1 VGCFK
6 KEMLRNMTLDYIK
19 HTTKM
24 EDVLNRYGIQVKN
37 NKCLCIFHS
46 DTTPSMSIKD
56 NKLHCFVC
64 HRSADVFD
72 VVKELEGC
80 SFKDAYTI
88 LGGSYNN
95 NATLEEK
102 KKVTQAIKLQ
112 DEQKKLQQEQRL
124 KHMKLCADIS
134 DLRKKISELEPFSEE
149 WESYHLVLT
158 RKIAILDGFLKNS
171 REEREKR
178 YFGQHFR

>member
-1 VGCFK
+1 
-6 KEMLRNMTLDYIK
+6 MTVEYIK

-24 EDVLNRYGIQVKN
+24 EDVLSRYGIQVKN
-37 NKCLCIFHS
+37 GKCLCIFHA

-95 NATLEEK
+95 SATLEEK
-102 KKVTQAIKLQ
+102 KKVAQAIKQQ
-112 DEQKKLQQEQRL
+112 DEQKRLQQEKRQ
-124 KHMKLCADIS
+124 KHMKLCNDIS
-134 DLRKKISELEPFSEE
+134 ILRKQLIEMKPYSEE
-149 WESYHLVLT
+149 WCNSQMELT
-158 RKIAILDGFLKNS
+158 RKIAELNGFLIKN
-171 REEREKR
+171 RDEYEVK
-178 YFGQHFR
+178 YFKEHF